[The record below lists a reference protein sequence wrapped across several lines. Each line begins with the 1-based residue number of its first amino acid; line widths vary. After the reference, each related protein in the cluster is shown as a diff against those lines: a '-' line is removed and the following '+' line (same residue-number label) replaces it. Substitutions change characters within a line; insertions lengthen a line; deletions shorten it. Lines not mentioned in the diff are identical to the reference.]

1 MCTNTLYNVY
11 IYSCNFL
18 NAFFKSTKET
28 EMTLFSLKFSDKQND
43 KKVSIFPES
52 NSNGP
57 CFLKYFTLIEVTFVD
72 IKCQFF
78 MPIYFI
84 TKK

>member
-52 NSNGP
+52 N
-57 CFLKYFTLIEVTFVD
+57 
-72 IKCQFF
+72 
-78 MPIYFI
+78 
-84 TKK
+84 